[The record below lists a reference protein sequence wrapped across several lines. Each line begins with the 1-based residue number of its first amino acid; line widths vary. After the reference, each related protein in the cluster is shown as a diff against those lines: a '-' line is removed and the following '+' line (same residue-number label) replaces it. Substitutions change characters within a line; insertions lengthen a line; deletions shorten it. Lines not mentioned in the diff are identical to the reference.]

1 MFCTRVGIRFQR
13 IQQKLR
19 EGEQTCDLLF
29 STLLKTL
36 RRSLDMAAERKR
48 GVGDL
53 ELLCAE
59 LEREER
65 QKEGRRE
72 RKRNK
77 KQRRKEVRSHLATS
91 PGTTSAQRPETRG
104 WVERVEVEAPS
115 Y

>member
-1 MFCTRVGIRFQR
+1 MGLRFQR

-104 WVERVEVEAPS
+104 WVERLEA
-115 Y
+115 